1 MNYMKQAPH
10 NLEAEKAVIGSVFI
24 NNSVIDTLVEII
36 KPEDFYSKPFAI
48 LFGAMLNIHDKNQPI
63 DLLTVTEFLK
73 KNKELDK
80 VGGVT
85 AISTIIDDIP
95 SAANVVQ
102 YAKIVKEKAILRDV
116 IKTSTEVIESCY
128 NEPESIDEFLDSIE
142 KKFFELSENRFESS
156 FTNIK
161 SLIWDAMD
169 KIENLYKNK
178 YPVSGISSGFYAL
191 DEKTNGF
198 QPSDLII
205 VAGRPSMGK
214 TALCLNIATHMG
226 IEKKIPVAFFSLE
239 MSKEQL
245 AYRLLSSETGIS
257 SNQIRNGMIPRDD
270 WARLSTV
277 AGNIAEGKL
286 FIDDTPAMS
295 ILEIRAKARRLK
307 AQENIQ
313 AIIIDYL
320 QLIRGLTRTESRER
334 EISEI
339 SRSLKN
345 LARELKIPVIAL
357 SQLNRGVE
365 LRSDKRPQLSD
376 LRESGAI
383 EQDADVILFIYRDEV
398 YHKDRDDNKGTAELI
413 IGKQRN
419 GPTGKI
425 DLLFDKHTTTF
436 KNLAKNEEID
446 FVPAMENS
454 TDSDDFD
461 DLFNDGYNELG

>member
-1 MNYMKQAPH
+1 MDYIKQAPH
-10 NLEAEKAVIGSVFI
+10 NLDAEKAVIGSVFI
-24 NNSVIDTLVEII
+24 NNQVIDSLVEII
-36 KPEDFYSKPFAI
+36 KPEDFYSKSNEI
-48 LFGAMLNIHDKNQPI
+48 LFKTMLLLREKNHPI
-63 DLLTVTEFLK
+63 DLLTISDFLK
-73 KNKELDK
+73 KTKELDK
-80 VGGVT
+80 VGGIT
-85 AISTIIDDIP
+85 AISSIIDEIP
-95 SAANVVQ
+95 SAANVIQ
-102 YAKIVKEKAILRDV
+102 YAKIVKEKSIIREV
-116 IKTSTEVIESCY
+116 IGTCTEVIESCY
-128 NEPESIDEFLDSIE
+128 NEPEEIDEFLDNIE
-142 KKFFELSENRFESS
+142 KKFFELSENRFDTS

-161 SLIWDAMD
+161 SLIWDAMAT
-169 KIENLYKNK
+169 IESIYKNK
-178 YPVSGISSGFYAL
+178 STVSGVPSGFYKL
-191 DEKTNGF
+191 DEMTNGF

-214 TALCLNIATHMG
+214 TALCLNIAAHIG

-245 AYRLLSSETGIS
+245 AYRLISSETGIS
-257 SNQIRNGMIPRDD
+257 SNQIRNGMIPRSD

-286 FIDDTPAMS
+286 FIDDTPAMT

-307 AQENIQ
+307 AQEDIQ
-313 AIIIDYL
+313 IVIIDYL
-320 QLIRGLTRTESRER
+320 QLVRGLTRTDSRER

-365 LRSDKRPQLSD
+365 MRSDRRPQLSD

-398 YHKDRDDNKGTAELI
+398 YHKDKEDNKGTAELI

-436 KNLAKNEEID
+436 KNLAKDDEID
-446 FVPAMENS
+446 FIPYENNS
-454 TDSDDFD
+454 QEESFNVFD
-461 DLFNDGYNELG
+461 DTE

>member
-1 MNYMKQAPH
+1 MDYIKQAPH

-24 NNSVIDTLVEII
+24 NNGIIDSLIEII
-36 KPEDFYSKPFAI
+36 TPEDFYSNSYGV
-48 LFGAMLNIHDKNQPI
+48 LFNAMLNLHEKNQPI
-63 DLLTVTEFLK
+63 DMLTVSEFLK
-73 KNKELDK
+73 KEKTLDK
-80 VGGVT
+80 IGGIT
-85 AISTIIDDIP
+85 FISEIIDEIP
-95 SAANVVQ
+95 SAANAVH
-102 YAKIVKEKAILRDV
+102 YAKIVKEKSILREV

-128 NEPESIDEFLDSIE
+128 NEPEAIDEFLDNIE
-142 KKFFELSENRFESS
+142 KKFFELSENRFDTTFSP
-156 FTNIK
+156 IK
-161 SLIWDAMD
+161 SLIWDAMET
-169 KIENLYKNK
+169 IQNIYENK
-178 YPVSGISSGFYAL
+178 YPVSGVPSGFYKL
-191 DEKTNGF
+191 DEMTNGF

-214 TALCLNIATHMG
+214 TALCLNIATHIG
-226 IEKKIPVAFFSLE
+226 IEKKMPVAFFSLE

-257 SNQIRNGMIPRDD
+257 SHQIRTGMIPKSD
-270 WARLSTV
+270 WNRLSTV
-277 AGNIAEGKL
+277 AGNISEGKI
-286 FIDDTPAMS
+286 FIDDTPAMT

-307 AQENIQ
+307 AQEDIQ
-313 AIIIDYL
+313 VIIVDYL
-320 QLIRGLTRTESRER
+320 QLIRGLTRTDSRER

-383 EQDADVILFIYRDEV
+383 EQDADVIIFIYRDEV
-398 YHKDRDDNKGTAELI
+398 YHKDREDNKGTAELI

-436 KNLAKNEEID
+436 KNLAKNDEID
-446 FVPAMENS
+446 FVPAEDNN
-454 TDSDDFD
+454 FEGNFNG
-461 DLFNDGYNELG
+461 FNDLG